1 MHLFSAPCPWPAF
14 LAAAVLVLACCPA
27 TGRAQ
32 VFLASQPHPDFA
44 IGPLFVTVAV
54 RPDSGPVTVTLSWS
68 LTPPPHGLAAGI
80 KQGLYLLWPAE
91 LVEATAPGPPDP
103 ELIAYVEQRGFAI
116 SGRGRLALGSRDRL
130 QVGIGTPATP
140 LPEVASYVT
149 FVRRTGPQ
157 VGPGT
162 YIKIPW
168 TPALADPLA
177 VTVLA
182 MTYRGLVTPKP
193 ATWFEEAFWGRRWV
207 LSTGFGDVGALVL
220 PLYPLYFEHRDR
232 FVPLAREFSL
242 VIATFADADHLR
254 IEAIEPPG
262 ATRRPSRVRAGSEI
276 VSMTLQPTQGIS
288 PQLLKV
294 QFSYHAGVIAWR
306 PVLVSALLLLLGNL
320 AGLIILSQNIK
331 WFVRTKLH
339 LRRPGEPEFTRAAGD
354 LLPRDLAD
362 RIVPGVTTEAEALAL
377 CGHPDEERHRRA
389 PEVRRTLVYRGAR
402 RLARPRLT
410 LGRLA
415 TVAHWEEEQHELE
428 IDLDG
433 DRVSSV
439 QSRVRRQRLVL

>member
-1 MHLFSAPCPWPAF
+1 VLWPRRAV
-14 LAAAVLVLACCPA
+14 LAAALLVIVGLPA
-27 TGRAQ
+27 TSPAQ
-32 VFLASQPHPDFA
+32 VFLASQPHPSFA

-54 RPDSGPVTVTLSWS
+54 RPDLGPATVTLSWS
-68 LTPPPHGLAAGI
+68 LTPQGDHFGADV
-80 KQGLYLLWPAE
+80 KQDLYLLWPAE
-91 LVEATAPGPPDP
+91 LAGATTAGAADA
-103 ELIAYVEQRGFAI
+103 ELIAYVEQRGFAV
-116 SGRGRLALGSRDRL
+116 SGSGRLALGSRDRL
-130 QVGIGTPATP
+130 QMGTGSPATP
-140 LPEVASYVT
+140 LPEAASYVT
-149 FVRRTGPQ
+149 FVRRTGPPA
-157 VGPGT
+157 GTGT

-168 TPALADPLA
+168 TSRLADPLA

-182 MTYRGLVTPKP
+182 MPYRGLITPKP

-207 LSTGFGDVGALVL
+207 LSAGFGDVGPLVL
-220 PLYPLYFEHRDR
+220 PVYPLYFEHRDR

-242 VIATFADADHLR
+242 VVATFPDADHLR
-254 IEAIEPPG
+254 IEAIEPPR

-276 VSMTLQPTQGIS
+276 VSMTLEPTQGIS

-294 QFSYHAGVIAWR
+294 QFSYHVGAVALR
-306 PVLVSALLLLLGNL
+306 PLVVSGLLLLIGNL
-320 AGLIILSQNIK
+320 AGLIILSQNIR

-339 LRRPGEPEFTRAAGD
+339 LRRRDEPEFARAAGD

-362 RIVPGVTTEAEALAL
+362 KIMPGVTTEAEALAL
-377 CGHPDEERHRRA
+377 CGRPDEEYHRRA

-402 RLARPRLT
+402 RLARPRLA

-428 IDLDG
+428 IELDG

-439 QSRVRRQRLVL
+439 QSRVQRQRLVL